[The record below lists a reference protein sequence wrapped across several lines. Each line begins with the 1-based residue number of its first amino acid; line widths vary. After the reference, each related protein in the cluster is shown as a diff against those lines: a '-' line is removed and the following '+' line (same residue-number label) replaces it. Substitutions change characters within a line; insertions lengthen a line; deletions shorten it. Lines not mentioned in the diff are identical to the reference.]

1 MDAVQVLRVLARRWR
16 LTLAL
21 GALLG
26 GVLAA
31 VAVAVPP
38 QQRVTAVLLAITE
51 PGPEGGNPF
60 ARVDRAQ
67 EQAAT
72 LVRTVLTAPGAD
84 ERLAA
89 AGVVG
94 DVEVS
99 NDDVQ
104 LGGASAFL
112 TVTVTAETGPRAN
125 ASVARVIDLAGAELR
140 ERQERAGVT
149 AGELVVLSEVV
160 APGNAVTTRGAQ
172 LRALGLLGALG
183 AAALTA
189 VVLLVDRRKPGPGE
203 RGAGDPPEPTP
214 RRGGGE
220 RTAAS
225 APGDGAVADR
235 VGATPER
242 VAGG

>member
-26 GVLAA
+26 ALLVAA
-31 VAVAVPP
+31 AVAVPP

-60 ARVDRAQ
+60 ATVDRAQ

-72 LVRTVLTAPGAD
+72 LVRTVLTAPGA
-84 ERLAA
+84 EEHLAD

-94 DVEVS
+94 NVEVS
-99 NDDVQ
+99 NDDIQ

-112 TVTVTAETGPRAN
+112 TVTVTADTGPRAN
-125 ASVARVIDLAGAELR
+125 ASAARVVELAATELR
-140 ERQERAGVT
+140 ERQERAGVA
-149 AGELVVLSEVV
+149 AGERVVLTEVV
-160 APGNAVTTRGAQ
+160 PPGSPVTTRGAQ

-183 AAALTA
+183 VAALTA
-189 VVLLVDRRKPGPGE
+189 VVLLVDRRAGGPRASGT
-203 RGAGDPPEPTP
+203 GDLLATT
-214 RRGGGE
+214 RRRAGGE
-220 RTAAS
+220 DSAAL
-225 APGDGAVADR
+225 AVDR
-235 VGATPER
+235 AEVTPER